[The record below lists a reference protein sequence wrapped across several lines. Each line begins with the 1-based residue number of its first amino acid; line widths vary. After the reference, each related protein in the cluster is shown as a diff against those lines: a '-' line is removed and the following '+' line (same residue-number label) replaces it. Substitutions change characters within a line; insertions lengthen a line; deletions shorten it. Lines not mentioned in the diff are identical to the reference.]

1 MKLLIEY
8 NAFES
13 VGKFFRNN
21 SQKTESDINEL
32 LQICIQ
38 SIFFEKINLS
48 EYVPLSIKENSREII
63 NQLSKI
69 GFDNF
74 SIIENSDKDI
84 WNTTC
89 NRISETLSKELKYI
103 VKESELDKS
112 AIPQLS
118 EELNFVVDNVTNALN
133 NGDERKFSYIIEK
146 ISDVERYD
154 SLIEVLARKDDLFYK
169 LLEFKGK
176 WNKKMTI
183 KIISE
188 CRTNQNFF
196 TADLSKLYYAPSVK
210 RAAQDE
216 RVYQL
221 FANKINEIIKQ
232 YGHEC
237 YKMKL
242 PSVADYLILSSR
254 GDRNVLID
262 ETLKLREAFSQVR
275 EHIYKADPFEDI
287 LVMERLNEI
296 AEEVVANKLNK
307 KNVSKNDSFV
317 IGTQVGFTTE
327 VRDYSILSRLI
338 QENAIQP
345 DIKCFTEITKRIANK
360 SYEDRNI
367 NRYKE
372 MLYSF

>member
-146 ISDVERYD
+146 ISNVERYD

-307 KNVSKNDSFV
+307 KNVSKNDLFV

-345 DIKCFTEITKRIANK
+345 HIKCFTEITKRIANK